1 MLRFSVELAGNR
13 QLVTDLRQMAE
24 AFVEGS
30 SESKQAE
37 VEIAGQVADIAPF
50 YTPIVSGSLAS
61 AHAVFVDAD
70 ETYVAIDPSAGNPW
84 SDEKPSEYGPKVH
97 AMGGFSRSG
106 QDRAFYDTLIRQE
119 GERLLDNLE
128 DAFVGTLR
136 VFK

>member
-1 MLRFSVELAGNR
+1 MLRFSIELEGNV
-13 QLVTDLRQMAE
+13 QLVADLRRMAD

-37 VEIAGQVADIAPF
+37 VEVAGEVADIAPF

-70 ETYVAIDPSAGNPW
+70 ETYVAISPSAGNPW

-97 AMGGFSRSG
+97 DMGGFSRSG
-106 QDRAFYDTLIRQE
+106 AERAFYDVLVREE
-119 GERLLDNLE
+119 GEGLLDSLE
-128 DAFVGTLR
+128 EAFIGTLE
-136 VFK
+136 VFR